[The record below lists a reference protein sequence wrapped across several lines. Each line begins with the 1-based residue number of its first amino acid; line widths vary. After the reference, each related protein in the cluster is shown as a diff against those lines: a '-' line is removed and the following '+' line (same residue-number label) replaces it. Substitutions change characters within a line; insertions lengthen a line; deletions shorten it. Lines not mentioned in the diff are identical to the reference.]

1 MPSVTFA
8 RDLTKVVV
16 VAHRVVELKWEW
28 GGPNSKSYDQ
38 HIDISPLNPEID
50 KA

>member
-1 MPSVTFA
+1 MSSVTFA

-38 HIDISPLNPEID
+38 HIDISPLNLEID